1 MRSTFFA
8 LSFVMLACCDAV
20 AAQMTVGDLL
30 KLCTSSNAADKA
42 ACSFYILGVVEG
54 ASLGSGGAMDKAGTY
69 RERELKDKLTCV
81 PEGVTI
87 TAMEFLVRKKMGEDL
102 AIFPADNAL
111 PAVSFVVAVIAKQ
124 FPCEKP
130 R

>member
-1 MRSTFFA
+1 MRSAFFV
-8 LSFVMLACCDAV
+8 LSLVMVGCCEAV

-30 KLCTSSNAADKA
+30 KLCTSSNESDKT
-42 ACSFYILGVVEG
+42 ACSFYILGVTEG
-54 ASLGSGGAMDKAGTY
+54 ASFGNMAKDKAGTY
-69 RERELKDKLTCV
+69 RERELKDKLMCV

-87 TAMEFLVRKKMGEDL
+87 TTMEFLVRKKMGEDL

-124 FPCEKP
+124 FP
-130 R
+130 